1 MLFTAVR
8 SQEFVSLTVV
18 SDGVWWTKGWWP
30 AHYPIQGSGCEGIR
44 EEVTCDAG
52 SLEAVTWQPVGGAV
66 YMQNAAINSVKC
78 LPEPQIRRQDC
89 YHRLKSF
96 QSASMEIQ
104 NGSLVGLFDP
114 LACRE
119 VFILWM
125 SWKHTHTHTHT
136 HAACVKI
143 VGKAKWWQMT
153 RGSVVR
159 VTRCPSCPDLWG
171 AAGCLT
177 SKRDN
182 QGSSGRGDTHG
193 WQKRSSTTPASP
205 QSSSIFNIFLQ
216 KTSFKS
222 SFTVSKLSTQVTF
235 SAVLNTGQLK
245 ITPKRLYQHMGLT

>member
-1 MLFTAVR
+1 MLMASSLPDSRKWVWGNSRGSHMWCWFFGGCDMAAGGWGSLYAKRGNKFCQMSPRATDSETR
-8 SQEFVSLTVV
+8 LLPSTQEFPVSKHGN
-18 SDGVWWTKGWWP
+18 SKRK
-30 AHYPIQGSGCEGIR
+30 SC
-44 EEVTCDAG
+44 
-52 SLEAVTWQPVGGAV
+52 GAV
-66 YMQNAAINSVKC
+66 W
-78 LPEPQIRRQDC
+78 
-89 YHRLKSF
+89 SF
-96 QSASMEIQ
+96 S
-104 NGSLVGLFDP
+104 
-114 LACRE
+114 
-119 VFILWM
+119 M
-125 SWKHTHTHTHT
+125 SWNVYLMNVLETHTHT

-153 RGSVVR
+153 HGSVVR